1 MMGKIKDFLLT
12 TVTVIIALFL
22 TFFYQSKLPILD
34 FLTVGNSLIA
44 WGYFLSFYVVF
55 FYIVSKVIFF
65 IKSKWGR
72 SAL

>member
-65 IKSKWGR
+65 IKSKRGR